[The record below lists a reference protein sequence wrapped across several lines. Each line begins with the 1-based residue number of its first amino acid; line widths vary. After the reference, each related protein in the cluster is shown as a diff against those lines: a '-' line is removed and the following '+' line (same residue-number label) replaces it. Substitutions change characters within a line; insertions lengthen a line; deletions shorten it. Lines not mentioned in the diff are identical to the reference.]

1 MKQAIKKVA
10 LALAC
15 AGGMAATMQVEAANW
30 LMLQGTE
37 RSSAAGRAKLWGFLQ
52 PTYSSTAGSTVPAG
66 PWAGQPMQPNM
77 LAPHLATNK
86 SFGIRRARIGVR
98 GQGFPLDPKVNY
110 FFLAEFGSNGI
121 SWPNGGDGGAMIDHA
136 SVTLNHIPGARIRTG
151 LFKVPMSEEMLQA
164 IHVFDYINFTNFAD
178 QQLLERF
185 FDSDGSGTF
194 VKGVPGD
201 RPVAG
206 PPGPTNQIPAQ
217 TDNYDN
223 PLNGPVAAVRDQGIQ
238 VFDSFKTGGWE
249 TSYAFM
255 VGNGNGINRSDN
267 NTHLEKY
274 VYFSTEKVFAG
285 KGPRVQSLKLFAW
298 SQNGNRDLATYDYSC
313 TNIFDSG
320 TCAYKTDG
328 TFERKR
334 SGVGFTYRKGNIRA
348 AGEILRAE
356 GMIFGGSDGGAVV
369 GTTGSVPAA
378 GAPLGDGDGDLTDP
392 ANTLAIV
399 SSFNVQENEKADAY
413 YVHFGYA
420 VNRNLELDIRYDRM
434 NRGTVVALNERTF
447 ETTTLGA
454 QWFFNLKNRLTV
466 NYEIRS
472 LKSPNEASS
481 KTANL
486 VGAAIDNR
494 LSVQITSI
502 F

>member
-1 MKQAIKKVA
+1 MKQAMKKVA

-52 PTYSSTAGSTVPAG
+52 PTYSSTAGTKVPTAAWKG
-66 PWAGQPMQPNM
+66 ENMQPNM

-98 GQGFPLDPKVNY
+98 GQGFPLDPNVNY

-121 SWPNGGDGGAMIDHA
+121 TWPNGGDGGAMIDHA
-136 SVTLNHIPGARIRTG
+136 SVTLNHIPGARIRAG

-185 FDSDGSGTF
+185 FNTDGSGTF
-194 VKGVPGD
+194 VKGGPADRGD
-201 RPVAG
+201 LGA
-206 PPGPTNQIPAQ
+206 PPSPTNRIPAQ
-217 TDNYDN
+217 SDDEING
-223 PLNGPVAAVRDQGIQ
+223 LNAPVGAVRDQGIQ

-255 VGNGNGINRSDN
+255 IGNGNGINRSDN
-267 NTHLEKY
+267 NTHLEHY
-274 VYFSTEKVFAG
+274 AYFSTEKVFAG
-285 KGPRVQSLKLFAW
+285 RGPRVQSLKLFAW
-298 SQNGNRDLATYDYSC
+298 ALNGNRDLDYDYSC
-313 TNIFDSG
+313 TAITDST
-320 TCAYKTDG
+320 TCSYKSG
-328 TFERKR
+328 TFERNR
-334 SGVGFTYRKGNIRA
+334 GGVGFTYRKGKIRA
-348 AGEILRAE
+348 AGEVLKAE
-356 GMIFGGSDGGAVV
+356 GMIFGGSDGGAVAGST
-369 GTTGSVPAA
+369 GTLPGK
-378 GAPLGDGDGDLTDP
+378 LGDGDNTIPAGNDQPLTV
-392 ANTLAIV
+392 V

-420 VNRNLELDIRYDRM
+420 VNHNLELDIRYDRM
-434 NRGTVVALNERTF
+434 NRGTVVDANERRF
-447 ETTTLGA
+447 ETVTLGA
-454 QWFFNLKNRLTV
+454 QWFFNLKNRLII

-472 LKSPNEASS
+472 LEAPNLPDSDN
-481 KTANL
+481 AN
-486 VGAAIDNR
+486 VIGDAIDNR
-494 LSVQITSI
+494 FSVQITSI